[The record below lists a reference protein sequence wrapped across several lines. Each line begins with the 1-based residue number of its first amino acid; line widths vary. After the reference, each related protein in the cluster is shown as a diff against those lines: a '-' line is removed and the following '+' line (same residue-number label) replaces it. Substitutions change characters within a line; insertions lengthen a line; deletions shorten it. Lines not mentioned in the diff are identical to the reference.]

1 MEENILEIVEN
12 SCRIHR
18 DVIAVKYLSHRELVE
33 KSYGDLWDAIRTTA
47 EHILHWWEAALMNG
61 SAPTWLYFSRE
72 ILLYRWMPTCQRQNY
87 MNF

>member
-1 MEENILEIVEN
+1 MIFAKLLSFYEIMD
-12 SCRIHR
+12 S
-18 DVIAVKYLSHRELVE
+18 
-33 KSYGDLWDAIRTTA
+33 A

-72 ILLYRWMPTCQRQNY
+72 ILLYRWMQTCLLRNY